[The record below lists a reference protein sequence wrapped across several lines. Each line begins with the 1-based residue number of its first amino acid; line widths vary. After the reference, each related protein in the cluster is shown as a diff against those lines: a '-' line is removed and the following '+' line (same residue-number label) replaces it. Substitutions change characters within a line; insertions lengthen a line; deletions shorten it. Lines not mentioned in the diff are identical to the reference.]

1 MIARCVHNHTP
12 QAQLNRPEFM
22 SFEYTGNVSDV
33 DIEKTTGLVN
43 PASDVSDVDI
53 TKPNEVVPP
62 ADAVSDITRSGEE
75 SVPKII
81 THEEIIA
88 SAPTSAPTSEI
99 IKPEEITTSTSVSA
113 PPAPQDIEKNA
124 TQEQPIV
131 EAVPVAPNQ
140 TSSVVVESIDK
151 LADYIAERIKQKLQE
166 HSDNDPFTRVTTA
179 NANISQ

>member
-1 MIARCVHNHTP
+1 M
-12 QAQLNRPEFM
+12 
-22 SFEYTGNVSDV
+22 
-33 DIEKTTGLVN
+33 VN
-43 PASDVSDVDI
+43 
-53 TKPNEVVPP
+53 P

-88 SAPTSAPTSEI
+88 SAPTSEI

-113 PPAPQDIEKNA
+113 TPEIVKPEEIVASEKIVKSDEIVASAPPAPQDIEKTT

-131 EAVPVAPNQ
+131 EAVPVAPTQ

-151 LADYIAERIKQKLQE
+151 LADYIAEKIKQKLQE
-166 HSDNDPFTRVTTA
+166 QSDNDPFTRVTTA
-179 NANISQ
+179 NTNISQ